1 MSPSFNTVRNL
12 LSENISSLKEEYPI
26 ESIGIFGSITRNDFD
41 TEKSD
46 VDLIVEFNGEI
57 GYGFIELAEK
67 LEKLLN
73 RKVDLVSKRALKPRH
88 WDYLK
93 SRIIYI

>member
-1 MSPSFNTVRNL
+1 MDTSLNTVRNL
-12 LSENISSLKEEYPI
+12 LSENITSLKKEYPI
-26 ESIGIFGSITRNDFD
+26 ERIGMFGSITRNDFD
-41 TEKSD
+41 AEKSD

-73 RKVDLVSKRALKPRH
+73 RKVDLVSKNGLKPRH
-88 WDYLK
+88 WEYLK
-93 SRIIYI
+93 SRIIYV